1 MPGVELVVGA
11 FQPIAP
17 LSSARSDISPD
28 KYAPPLAC
36 NLVVS
41 LASGH
46 TYEIGLWRQGGVGGE
61 GGQLM

>member
-46 TYEIGLWRQGGVGGE
+46 TYEIGYGDRVVWGGRE
-61 GGQLM
+61 GS